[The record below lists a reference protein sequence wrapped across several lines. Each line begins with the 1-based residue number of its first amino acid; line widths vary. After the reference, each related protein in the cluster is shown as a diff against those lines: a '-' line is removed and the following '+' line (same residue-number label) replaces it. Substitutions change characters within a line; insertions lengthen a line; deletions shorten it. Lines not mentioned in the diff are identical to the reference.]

1 MAFLMKD
8 TDVAS
13 IYTTW
18 CCQGKNESPKT
29 SVSYIFYFY
38 TWLLCVLCISMNACI
53 KNVDSHGYTNN
64 LSKFF

>member
-1 MAFLMKD
+1 MMAFLMKD

-29 SVSYIFYFY
+29 SVSFIFLLDFY
-38 TWLLCVLCISMNACI
+38 VSYA
-53 KNVDSHGYTNN
+53 
-64 LSKFF
+64 